1 MRETIDS
8 ISEEVWEHLK
18 EILEEKMLEFGVE
31 TEREKWT
38 RSEVSNKLITL
49 LENDYLIES

>member
-31 TEREKWT
+31 TEREQWT